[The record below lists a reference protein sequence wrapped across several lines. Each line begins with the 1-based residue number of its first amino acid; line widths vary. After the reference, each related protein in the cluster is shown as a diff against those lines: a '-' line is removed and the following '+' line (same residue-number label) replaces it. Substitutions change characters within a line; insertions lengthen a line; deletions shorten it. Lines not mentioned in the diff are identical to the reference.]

1 MEIRGNNSSPVH
13 YHSKEVRVGRTII
26 FISFVQTDITGIH
39 FNANTR
45 IIYSIADISWRG
57 CVFQGEILS

>member
-1 MEIRGNNSSPVH
+1 MH

-39 FNANTR
+39 FNVNAH
-45 IIYSIADISWRG
+45 IIYSIDKISWRG
-57 CVFQGEILS
+57 HIFQGEILS